1 MNRDGAYVGG
11 VEQTRDPTC
20 LGDGAGEDGGRS
32 VGCLRLVA
40 EVDQAGVSE
49 LLGEEEVVVVY
60 WHHDGDDGLGRLWAS
75 ILVWGRAGIH
85 DVCWT
90 GK

>member
-1 MNRDGAYVGG
+1 VDRDGAYVGG

-40 EVDQAGVSE
+40 EVDQQGSRSCSA
-49 LLGEEEVVVVY
+49 
-60 WHHDGDDGLGRLWAS
+60 RK
-75 ILVWGRAGIH
+75 R
-85 DVCWT
+85 
-90 GK
+90 